1 MKPRYSTRRNLERKK
16 MSTGCSLEFGTS
28 VQDLGRAFDANCY
41 LALMAMFASH
51 DLSRRRI
58 SSDITNPHLR
68 VLKVLSMIKQP
79 TLVVGLPK
87 DMMFPFS
94 EQLELADDTIAL
106 HCAAFSLVF
115 EQLIELA
122 AKRSGSVYK
131 LRIHPA

>member
-1 MKPRYSTRRNLERKK
+1 MTNAAS
-16 MSTGCSLEFGTS
+16 SA
-28 VQDLGRAFDANCY
+28 GR
-41 LALMAMFASH
+41 
-51 DLSRRRI
+51 
-58 SSDITNPHLR
+58 
-68 VLKVLSMIKQP
+68 
-79 TLVVGLPK
+79 TL
-87 DMMFPFS
+87 